1 MVEVDRADSL
11 YIITT
16 PDVDDDSVALTP
28 DEAVDI
34 VEDSWY

>member
-16 PDVDDDSVALTP
+16 SDTDSDGVAITP
-28 DEAVDI
+28 MKRLI
-34 VEDSWY
+34 